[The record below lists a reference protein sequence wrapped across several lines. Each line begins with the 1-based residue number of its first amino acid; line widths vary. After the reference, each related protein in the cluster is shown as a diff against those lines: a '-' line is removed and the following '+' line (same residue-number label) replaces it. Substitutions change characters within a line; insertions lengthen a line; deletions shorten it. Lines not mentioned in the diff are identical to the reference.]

1 MITYIFNYIKSFF
14 SSVKTQDLNSS
25 KEIKLNHQLEK
36 QRLIPYKTNVYNN
49 QDKLIQEIKDFKF
62 KSKL

>member
-1 MITYIFNYIKSFF
+1 MITYIYNYITSFF
-14 SSVKTQDLNSS
+14 NTAKIQDSKNS

-36 QRLIPYKTNVYNN
+36 QRLIPYKTNIYNN